1 MYRHKCKLTHYIH
14 LNILKK
20 STLYYLQS
28 ALEAPP
34 GFEPGNKGFAD
45 LDLTAWL

>member
-1 MYRHKCKLTHYIH
+1 MVFFI
-14 LNILKK
+14 
-20 STLYYLQS
+20 
-28 ALEAPP
+28 LEAPP